1 MPPRLR
7 HSLCAEMW
15 DAFCFSERRGETWS
29 YFGRVARQVWYIGIE
44 TEYRVAMYSKN
55 TLVK

>member
-1 MPPRLR
+1 MR
-7 HSLCAEMW
+7 SVSVSGAV
-15 DAFCFSERRGETWS
+15 TWT

-55 TLVK
+55 TLVM